1 MNVRRG
7 DRSDFATVR
16 AFLDAGGDELWQR
29 PWPRDI
35 VLDDDFLADAVVLV
49 AEEDGD
55 PVGCAFGV
63 TKGNKTAHLNY
74 LYVRPDRRRHG
85 VARALLREFVAD
97 VRGDGAEHVTLD
109 VDTTN
114 DVGRA
119 VWQRLGFTEWARRLS
134 SSVAALELRLGEQ
147 PAGESY
153 GWVYVQTDD
162 AAEVDGAVRKYLPR
176 IGAFAA
182 TGVEAPQN
190 GWTAVGGDVGGDPQA
205 LRRLAQE
212 LSFATGAVALAL
224 GVEDGAVVR
233 YVLFERGSV
242 VDEYLSVPE
251 YFGELPPGD
260 VVALGANP
268 TVVGR
273 LTGADPA
280 RVRTVARTA
289 SLPGDLPPAPEL
301 LAQIAEVI
309 GLTIPS

>member
-7 DRSDFATVR
+7 DASDFATVR
-16 AFLDAGGDELWQR
+16 AFFDAGADELWQR
-29 PWPRDI
+29 PWPRDE
-35 VLDDDFLADAVVLV
+35 LDDDFLADAVVLV

-63 TKGNKTAHLNY
+63 TEPNKTAHLNY
-74 LYVRPDRRRHG
+74 LYVRPDRRRQG
-85 VARALLREFVAD
+85 VAHALLREFVAD
-97 VRGDGAEHVTLD
+97 ARGVGAEHVTLD

-119 VWQRLGFTEWARRLS
+119 VWQRLGFTEWARRLAS
-134 SSVAALELRLGEQ
+134 TVAALELRLGEQ

-162 AAEVDGAVRKYLPR
+162 AAEVEAAVRKYLPR

-205 LRRLAQE
+205 LRRVAQE

-242 VDEYLSVPE
+242 VDEYMSVPE

-273 LTGADPA
+273 LTGAEPA
-280 RVRTVARTA
+280 RLRAVARTA
-289 SLPGDLPPAPEL
+289 SAPGDLPPAPEL
-301 LAQIAEVI
+301 LAQIAEVM
-309 GLTIPS
+309 GLTIPA